1 MKAVQPKFIKF
12 NFELSTLRK
21 ILLHPFLSKVR
32 IPTVNRDNETILSK
46 LIHVAIVLIPSS
58 QIIENIK
65 YSSLNVSFRKQNK
78 TATYLLFTKS
88 IDAKKYIYISLI
100 GMQDDKPSPEP
111 PVENNTTV
119 LKNSI
124 SIKHFVPKVGL
135 LHHRESLQL
144 ILCKPKLMPLKS
156 MTLEKLQKMQSEAEK
171 KLSNR

>member
-1 MKAVQPKFIKF
+1 
-12 NFELSTLRK
+12 
-21 ILLHPFLSKVR
+21 
-32 IPTVNRDNETILSK
+32 
-46 LIHVAIVLIPSS
+46 
-58 QIIENIK
+58 
-65 YSSLNVSFRKQNK
+65 
-78 TATYLLFTKS
+78 
-88 IDAKKYIYISLI
+88 
-100 GMQDDKPSPEP
+100 MQDDKPSPEP
-111 PVENNTTV
+111 PVESNTTV

>member
-1 MKAVQPKFIKF
+1 
-12 NFELSTLRK
+12 
-21 ILLHPFLSKVR
+21 
-32 IPTVNRDNETILSK
+32 
-46 LIHVAIVLIPSS
+46 
-58 QIIENIK
+58 
-65 YSSLNVSFRKQNK
+65 
-78 TATYLLFTKS
+78 
-88 IDAKKYIYISLI
+88 
-100 GMQDDKPSPEP
+100 MQDDKPSEP
-111 PVENNTTV
+111 PVENNTTA